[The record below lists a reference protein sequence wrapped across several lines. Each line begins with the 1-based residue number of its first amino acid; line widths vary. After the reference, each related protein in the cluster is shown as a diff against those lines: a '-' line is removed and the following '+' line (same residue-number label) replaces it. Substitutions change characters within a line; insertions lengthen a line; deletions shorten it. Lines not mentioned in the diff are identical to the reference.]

1 MKSRKLIYSD
11 SVWALILLLPSFLGF
26 LIFLLIPIVASLFLS
41 FTEWDLVSQMRW
53 VGVANYV
60 ELAKDKVFLKSLWN
74 TVYFTVANVPVVI
87 VLPLLL
93 AVALNQKIRFTRVY
107 RSVFFLPV
115 IGSMIAVGLVW
126 RWFYNPQFGLFNYIL
141 GMLGVK
147 GPSWLSSMTWS
158 MPAVIIVAIWKG
170 SGFNMLVFLAG
181 LQGIPDSYYE
191 AADVDGANWFSK
203 LLHITVPLLS
213 TATLFNVI
221 ISVINSFQVFD
232 LIYVMTGGGP
242 GRATSVLVYYL
253 YQNAFGYFRMGY
265 ASAMAYVLF
274 FMVLFFTIIQL
285 SLQRTRIG

>member
-1 MKSRKLIYSD
+1 M
-11 SVWALILLLPSFLGF
+11 
-26 LIFLLIPIVASLFLS
+26 
-41 FTEWDLVSQMRW
+41 
-53 VGVANYV
+53 
-60 ELAKDKVFLKSLWN
+60 
-74 TVYFTVANVPVVI
+74 
-87 VLPLLL
+87 
-93 AVALNQKIRFTRVY
+93 
-107 RSVFFLPV
+107 
-115 IGSMIAVGLVW
+115 
-126 RWFYNPQFGLFNYIL
+126 
-141 GMLGVK
+141 
-147 GPSWLSSMTWS
+147 
-158 MPAVIIVAIWKG
+158 
-170 SGFNMLVFLAG
+170 
-181 LQGIPDSYYE
+181 QGIPDSYYE